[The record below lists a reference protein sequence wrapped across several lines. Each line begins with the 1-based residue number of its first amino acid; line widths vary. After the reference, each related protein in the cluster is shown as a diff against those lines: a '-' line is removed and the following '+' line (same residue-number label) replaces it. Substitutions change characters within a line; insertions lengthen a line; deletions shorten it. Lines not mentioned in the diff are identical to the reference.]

1 MVNEYQRLAKRPN
14 RSFFLFGARQTGKST
29 LWRQW
34 FPEPDV
40 YSVDL
45 LDPQVEDEFN
55 RRPGLLEER
64 LNSLAVPPSWVVLD
78 EIQRAPRLLDI
89 VHRLTEKT
97 GQKFAMTG
105 SSARK
110 LRRGSANLLAGRA
123 QMHSLFPLTHLEMG
137 EDFDLEKA
145 LTWGT
150 LPRIASLADDSEKRE
165 FLRAYALTYLKE
177 EIAAEQLVRNLTP
190 FRNFLEVAAQCNG
203 TILNYARIAREVG
216 VDTKTAQGYFSLLED
231 TLIGTFLPAFHE
243 SVRKQQ
249 NLNPKFYFFDLG
261 VKRALEHSLE
271 GGLPPSTYGFG
282 NAFEHFIILEMM
294 RLAEYGR
301 HDWKFSYLRTNHGA
315 EIDCII
321 DRPGQPRVLLEI
333 KSKEKVDETDLRAL
347 ENLAAAFSGP
357 VKAICV
363 SREAKARRVG
373 KVLCLPWR
381 QLAGELGLD
390 PS

>member
-1 MVNEYQRLAKRPN
+1 MVNKYKRLAERPT

-29 LWRQW
+29 LLRQW
-34 FPEPDV
+34 FPESDV
-40 YSVDL
+40 YTVDL
-45 LDPQVEDEFN
+45 LDPETEDELN

-64 LNSLAVPPSWVVLD
+64 IRGLAAPPSWVILD

-89 VHRLTEKT
+89 VHQLTEKT
-97 GQKFAMTG
+97 GQRFAMTG

-123 QMHSLFPLTHLEMG
+123 QMHSLHPLTQLELG
-137 EDFDLEKA
+137 KDFVLEQA
-145 LTWGT
+145 LAWGT
-150 LPRIASLADDSEKRE
+150 LPRVPTLESDSDKRE

-190 FRNFLEVAAQCNG
+190 FRNFLEIAAQCNG
-203 TILNYARIAREVG
+203 TILNYARISREVG
-216 VDTKTAQGYFSLLED
+216 VETKTVQSYFTLLED
-231 TLIGTFLPAFHE
+231 TLVGFFLPAFHE

-249 NLNPKFYFFDLG
+249 NQNPKFYFFDLG

-271 GGLPPSTYGFG
+271 GGITPSTYGFG
-282 NAFEHFIILEMM
+282 NAFEHFILLELI
-294 RLAEYGR
+294 RLSDYR
-301 HDWKFSYLRTNHGA
+301 RRDWKFSYLRTNHGV

-321 DRPGQPRVLLEI
+321 DRPGEPRVLLEI

-347 ENLAAAFSGP
+347 EKMAADFRGP
-357 VKAICV
+357 VQAICV

-373 KVLCLPWR
+373 KVLCLPWQR
-381 QLAGELGLD
+381 LAGELGLD
-390 PS
+390 ST